1 MRQFPVLLCPGPG
14 RGAGLLRRGEPRHAR
29 PAVRAR
35 GYRAAGQRA
44 RLGGLGCGR
53 DLGPRGRGPYG
64 SGRPRRPVVSE
75 TALSGPR
82 EWLAYRAFATVG
94 WLGRTIPTQTG
105 RMLFR
110 WAGSLAYHVAPR
122 ARSTVAANQ
131 AMVLGRAVD
140 DPLVQAVTKEA
151 FRRYARYWF
160 DAFDVVDWSDDRI
173 DAAFAWNGIEHLA
186 DPVAA
191 GTGVIA
197 VLPHMGN
204 WDAAG
209 RAMLQRGLPVVSV
222 AERLRPEE
230 LFRLFLEHRQALG
243 MTIIGLDQNGR
254 VGRALTSALAE
265 GRVVALV
272 ADRDLTGRGVEVEMF
287 GGRRKLPA
295 GPALLALSSD
305 APIVVA
311 SIYETPTG
319 WRCVLHPL
327 AEVPRTGSRREDAR
341 AITMEIARAFER
353 AISASPPDW
362 HLFQPG
368 WSDRDGT

>member
-1 MRQFPVLLCPGPG
+1 
-14 RGAGLLRRGEPRHAR
+14 
-29 PAVRAR
+29 
-35 GYRAAGQRA
+35 
-44 RLGGLGCGR
+44 
-53 DLGPRGRGPYG
+53 
-64 SGRPRRPVVSE
+64 VSSDRSS
-75 TALSGPR
+75 TR
-82 EWLAYRAFATVG
+82 ERIAYRVFATVA
-94 WLGRTIPTQTG
+94 WLGTTLPTHTG
-105 RMLFR
+105 RLLFR
-110 WAGSLAYHVAPR
+110 WAGSAAYRLVPTVR
-122 ARSTVAANQ
+122 ATVAANQ
-131 AMVLGRAVD
+131 ARVLGRPVE
-140 DPLVQAVTKEA
+140 DPLVVASTKEA

-160 DAFDVVDWSDDRI
+160 DAFDVVDWSDDQIER
-173 DAAFAWNGIEHLA
+173 AFVWTGLEHLA

-209 RAMLQRGLPVVSV
+209 RAMLQQGLPVVSV

-254 VGRALTSALAE
+254 VGRELGRAIRD

-272 ADRDLTGRGVEVEMF
+272 ADRDLTGRGIEVEMF

-295 GPALLALSSD
+295 GPALLALSSG
-305 APIVVA
+305 APIVIA
-311 SIYETPTG
+311 ALYETPEG

-327 AEVPRTGSRREDAR
+327 ADVPRTGVRRQDAE
-341 AITMEIARAFER
+341 AITHEIAHAFER

-368 WSDRDGT
+368 WSDEPDA

>member
-1 MRQFPVLLCPGPG
+1 VT
-14 RGAGLLRRGEPRHAR
+14 E
-29 PAVRAR
+29 
-35 GYRAAGQRA
+35 
-44 RLGGLGCGR
+44 
-53 DLGPRGRGPYG
+53 
-64 SGRPRRPVVSE
+64 E
-75 TALSGPR
+75 GPR
-82 EWLAYRAFATVG
+82 ERIAFRVFAAVA
-94 WLGRTIPTQTG
+94 WLGKTLPTHTG
-105 RMLFR
+105 RVLFR
-110 WAGSLAYHVAPR
+110 WAGLLAYHVAPR
-122 ARSTVAANQ
+122 LRTTVAANQ
-131 AMVLGRAVD
+131 ARVIGRPPE
-140 DPLVQAVTKEA
+140 DPLVVDSTKEA

-160 DAFDVVDWSDDRI
+160 DAFDVVDWTDEEI
-173 DAAFAWNGIEHLA
+173 DGAFSWTGLEHLI

-230 LFRLFLEHRQALG
+230 LFRLFLDHRQALG
-243 MTIIGLDQNGR
+243 MTIIGLGENGR
-254 VGRALTSALAE
+254 VGRELSRAIGE

-272 ADRDLTGRGVEVEMF
+272 ADRDLTGRGIDVEMF

-295 GPALLALSSD
+295 GPALLALSSG
-305 APIVVA
+305 APLVVA
-311 SIYETPTG
+311 AIYETPGG

-327 AEVPRTGSRREDAR
+327 AEVAQTGNRREDAT
-341 AITMEIARAFER
+341 AITREIARAFER

-368 WSDRDGT
+368 WSEPGD